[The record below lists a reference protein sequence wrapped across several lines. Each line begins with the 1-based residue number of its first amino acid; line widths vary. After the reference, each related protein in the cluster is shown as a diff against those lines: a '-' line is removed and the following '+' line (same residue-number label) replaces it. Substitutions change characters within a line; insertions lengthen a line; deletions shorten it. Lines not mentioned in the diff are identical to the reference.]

1 MECFMETANID
12 FAETLGFRKKMSD
25 IAIVEKIERGLS
37 VATVDRVASLIR
49 PGDATFKFTIIP
61 KATLSRRQTSK
72 KLSIDEGDRVVR
84 LARIMVA
91 AIDTWGDPDNARA
104 FLQRPHAMLDGKTPL
119 DIALHTAAGA
129 RLVEDILARLKYG
142 SAA

>member
-1 MECFMETANID
+1 METANID